1 MITIVHDNLKIQL
14 KSWHDLSW
22 LQDFGRVFCVFDQL
36 ISGNLCFGVDDGE
49 RKYFIKYAGA
59 PTMMYAGDTQAAVDR
74 LRAAYPKHLQLAHP
88 ALNHVLHEFQTPQ
101 GYGLVFS
108 WFDGFALAPLRLHME
123 HLHALALIDKL
134 ALYDQLMDAL
144 VQASRKDFLIAGLSD
159 HHVLI
164 DFEKKRPLLSSL
176 SHFEQF
182 PARVPHPKLPGTSW
196 YIPPEGYV
204 IGAALAEYANV
215 YALGALAFTFFGNQ
229 STRAPGDWT
238 AGAALYE
245 LAANAVKQKAED
257 RLPSA
262 EVYQARWR
270 AAVRSL
276 PRL

>member
-22 LQDFGRVFCVFDQL
+22 LQGFGRVFCVFDQL

-49 RKYFIKYAGA
+49 RKYFIKYAGS

-74 LRAAYPKHLQLAHP
+74 LRAAYPKHLKLSHP
-88 ALNHVLHEFQTPQ
+88 ALNHVLQEFQTSQ
-101 GYGLVFS
+101 GYGLIFS

-144 VQASRKDFLIAGLSD
+144 VQASRMDYLIAGLSD
-159 HHVLI
+159 HHLLI

-204 IGAALAEYANV
+204 IGAALDEYANV
-215 YALGALAFTFFGNQ
+215 YALGSLAFTFFGNQ
-229 STRAPGDWT
+229 GTRALHDWT
-238 AGAALYE
+238 AGPALYE
-245 LAANAVKQKAED
+245 IAAKATQKKAEN
-257 RLPSA
+257 RMHSA
-262 EVYQARWR
+262 VIFQTQWR
-270 AAVRSL
+270 KAVLSL